1 MAVVTVTS
9 RIALA
14 LGLLVG
20 FYLFGLTLCWAL
32 LWIPWAQLRYA
43 GSLDLSGIIAG
54 VGALYLLWAL
64 VPPRTRFTPPGPEIS
79 GDSQPRLHALIGDVA
94 RKVGHPLPHA
104 VYLVKDASAFATSRP
119 RWYGIRQEP
128 VVGIGLPLFALLT
141 EPELAAVVA
150 HEFGHHVGGDVK
162 LGPWQHRTFVVIS
175 AALDRLE
182 GSNVFLH
189 LPFYAYGQLFLR
201 LTRPASREQELRAD
215 ALAARSVSAKALGG
229 ALIALEQYGSS
240 WDAYWHGI
248 YVPAV
253 NAGFRPPIVEGY
265 RRFLAATSPAP
276 LTSTT
281 PAIRPD
287 EHDTH
292 PPLDVRLAALG
303 VPLHL
308 REDGERSLRLLD
320 ELPGAEARLLA
331 PLLAD
336 DTVMGR
342 LCPVSWD
349 EWGSR
354 VLPAI
359 WKLHMDGVLQPLRG
373 IALSSLPSL
382 LSTGD
387 AWWERLRSG
396 INVYSSEARRRQL
409 QVWLGHWV
417 GLSLLEAGFTVVS
430 GPGAEAALERNGL
443 RVEPF
448 RWVQDLAAGSRT
460 AEEWQALSL

>member
-1 MAVVTVTS
+1 MTS
-9 RIALA
+9 RIVLALA
-14 LGLLVG
+14 LFVG
-20 FYLFGLTLCWAL
+20 FYLFGLALVLSL

-43 GSLDLSGIIAG
+43 GSLEASGVIAG

-79 GDSQPRLHALIGDVA
+79 GGSQPRLHALVADVA
-94 RKVGHPLPHA
+94 RRAGHPMPHA
-104 VYLVKDASAFATSRP
+104 VYLVKGASAFATARP
-119 RWYGIRQEP
+119 RWHGIRREP
-128 VVGIGLPLFALLT
+128 VVGIGLPLFALLS
-141 EPELAAVVA
+141 ERELAAVVA

-162 LGPWQHRTFVVIS
+162 LGPWQHRTFVAIS
-175 AALDRLE
+175 AALERLE

-189 LPFYAYGQLFLR
+189 LPFYAYGQMFLR
-201 LTRPASREQELRAD
+201 LTGAASRQQELQAD
-215 ALAARSVSAKALGG
+215 ALAARTVGATALGG

-240 WDAYWHGI
+240 WDAYWHGV

-265 RRFLAATSPAP
+265 RRFLAATSPPP
-276 LTSTT
+276 LTTST
-281 PAIRPD
+281 PAVPPD

-292 PPLDVRLAALG
+292 PALDVRLSALG

-308 REDGERSLRLLD
+308 REEGDGSVGLLD
-320 ELPGAEARLLA
+320 DLAGMEERLLA
-331 PLLAD
+331 PNLAD
-336 DTVMGR
+336 DTVMAR
-342 LCPVSWD
+342 LARVSWD

-359 WKLHMDGVLQPLRG
+359 WKLHADSIVHALSA

-382 LSTGD
+382 LSSSD

-396 INVYSSEARRRQL
+396 INVYSAEARRRQL

-417 GLSLLEAGFTVVS
+417 ALSLLNAGFTVVS
-430 GPGAEAALERNGL
+430 GPGAEAALARDGL
-443 RVEPF
+443 LVEPF
-448 RWVQDLAAGSRT
+448 RWVRDLASGART
-460 AEEWQALSL
+460 AEEWRALSL